1 MKKLFRVLALR
12 TKGYSLAFQT
22 VGYHYWNALCHN
34 DFNKIDTEEIEREI
48 RITLSELS
56 YEKILNELSA
66 NDLKVLRALITIS
79 EKDQNESV
87 KVEDVR
93 NCRL

>member
-1 MKKLFRVLALR
+1 MTFSYAVR
-12 TKGYSLAFQT
+12 S
-22 VGYHYWNALCHN
+22 CHDRRCGSN
-34 DFNKIDTEEIEREI
+34 VR
-48 RITLSELS
+48 RHSELS